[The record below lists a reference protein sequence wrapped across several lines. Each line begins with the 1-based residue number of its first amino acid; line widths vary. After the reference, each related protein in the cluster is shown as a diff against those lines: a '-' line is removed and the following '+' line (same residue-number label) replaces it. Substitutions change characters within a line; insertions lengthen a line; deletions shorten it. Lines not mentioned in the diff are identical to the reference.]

1 MNVLGEKLR
10 KLREEKKLPLRIVA
24 AFLDIDQAILS
35 KIERGLRPA
44 SREIVVKLAAYY
56 EIKEKGLLVTWLSD
70 KVLQELEGEENAI
83 EALQAA
89 EEQMAYKTFLKID
102 RNEIL
107 KELKTVL
114 SKFTSIKKAW
124 IFGSFARQDDAPGSD
139 IDVAIEADC
148 SFGYFE
154 LADLQHEAEKVINR
168 KVDVGFM
175 DSFKPSIYEHI
186 KSDLR
191 LIYEKR

>member
-1 MNVLGEKLR
+1 MNSLGEKLR
-10 KLREEKKLPLRIVA
+10 KLREDKQLPLRKVA
-24 AFLDIDQAILS
+24 AFLDMDQAILS
-35 KIERGLRPA
+35 KIERGLRPV
-44 SREIVVKLAAYY
+44 SREMVLKLAAYY
-56 EIKEKGLLVTWLSD
+56 EVKEKELLVAWLSD
-70 KVLQELEGEENAI
+70 KLLRELDGEDNAVV
-83 EALQAA
+83 ALQAA
-89 EEQMAYKTFLKID
+89 EEQVAYKTFLKID

-124 IFGSFARQDDAPGSD
+124 IFGSFARQDDTPGSD
-139 IDVAIEADC
+139 IDVAIEADK

-186 KSDLR
+186 KSDLQ
-191 LIYEKR
+191 LVYEK

>member
-1 MNVLGEKLR
+1 MNSLGEKLR
-10 KLREEKKLPLRIVA
+10 KLREEKKLPLRKVA
-24 AFLDIDQAILS
+24 AFLDMDQAILS
-35 KIERGLRPA
+35 KIERGLRPVN
-44 SREIVVKLAAYY
+44 REMVLKLASYY
-56 EIKEKGLLVTWLSD
+56 AVAEKELLVAWLSE
-70 KVLQELEGEENAI
+70 KLLRELDGEDNAV

-124 IFGSFARQDDAPGSD
+124 IFGSFARQEVTPGSD
-139 IDVAIEADC
+139 IDVAIEADS

-175 DSFKPSIYEHI
+175 DSFKP
-186 KSDLR
+186 
-191 LIYEKR
+191 

>member
-1 MNVLGEKLR
+1 MNSLGEKLR
-10 KLREEKKLPLRIVA
+10 KLREDKQLPLRKVA
-24 AFLDIDQAILS
+24 AFLDMDQAILS
-35 KIERGLRPA
+35 KIERGLRPV
-44 SREIVVKLAAYY
+44 SREMVLKLAAYY
-56 EIKEKGLLVTWLSD
+56 EVKEKELLVAWLSD
-70 KVLQELEGEENAI
+70 KLLRELDGEDNAV

-89 EEQMAYKTFLKID
+89 EEQVAYKTFLKID

-124 IFGSFARQDDAPGSD
+124 IFGSFARQDDTPGSD
-139 IDVAIEADC
+139 IDVAIEADK

-186 KSDLR
+186 KSDLQ
-191 LIYEKR
+191 LVYEK

>member
-1 MNVLGEKLR
+1 VNSLGEKLR
-10 KLREEKKLPLRIVA
+10 NLREEKQLPLRKVA
-24 AFLDIDQAILS
+24 AYLDMDQAILS
-35 KIERGLRPA
+35 KIERGLRPVN
-44 SREIVVKLAAYY
+44 REMVVKLAAFY
-56 EIKEKGLLVTWLSD
+56 EVEDKVLLVSWLSD
-70 KVLQELEGEENAI
+70 KLLRELEGEENAI

-107 KELKTVL
+107 KELNTVL

-124 IFGSFARQDDAPGSD
+124 IFGSFARQDDTPGSD
-139 IDVAIEADC
+139 IDVAIEADK

-186 KSDLR
+186 KSDLQ
-191 LIYEKR
+191 LVYEKR